1 VKNPVAI
8 NLLFLEAYHN
18 YIKCLYPCSH
28 TDATVLAGILMQ
40 INNGEYDPVKPVSS
54 IVKYDS
60 PLHFVFVNSL
70 LFYGLCCFETVNY
83 VIKTVCVSSG

>member
-1 VKNPVAI
+1 MLVCVVKVKNPVAI

-18 YIKCLYPCSH
+18 YIKCLYPCAD

-40 INNGEYDPVKPVSS
+40 INNGDYDPVKPVNT

-60 PLHFVFVNSL
+60 SVCIRSIG
-70 LFYGLCCFETVNY
+70 LFY
-83 VIKTVCVSSG
+83 